1 MVYFLRFVIWWS
13 KFEIEQSCIYV
24 LGVPIISFYY
34 FYIDFGIVPTMWHF
48 LKFQLITVPKNIIFL
63 SKVNPDSTNVYADT
77 NDMCD
82 NNDQEMI
89 LSQPPR
95 EPDTMLNKDEYTTVS
110 WMDIVTYFL
119 RCTDVGW
126 FSKKNENFVWHRGW
140 NFKLDKLT

>member
-1 MVYFLRFVIWWS
+1 
-13 KFEIEQSCIYV
+13 
-24 LGVPIISFYY
+24 
-34 FYIDFGIVPTMWHF
+34 MWHF

-95 EPDTMLNKDEYTTVS
+95 EPDTMLNKDEYTTV
-110 WMDIVTYFL
+110 
-119 RCTDVGW
+119 
-126 FSKKNENFVWHRGW
+126 
-140 NFKLDKLT
+140 